1 MIEEIDK
8 ILFEINEKG
17 FIGFAGDTPVQEIKA
32 MQRLV
37 RLELIKSKSKDL
49 YDLTDK
55 GKEAVYQGGYE
66 AWIKK
71 KQTENQ
77 TNDQIKDLTIKQL
90 KGNIFQIKSW
100 WWLLIINA
108 IIAII
113 ATNFRSILEWIKSIL
128 E

>member
-55 GKEAVYQGGYE
+55 GQEAVDLGGYE
-66 AWIKK
+66 AWLKK
-71 KQTENQ
+71 QQTENQ
-77 TNDQIKDLTIKQL
+77 KNNQIKDLTIKQL

>member
-17 FIGFAGDTPVQEIKA
+17 FIGFTKDTPVQEIKA
-32 MQRLV
+32 KQRLV
-37 RLELIKSKSKDL
+37 RLELIKPKSKYS

-55 GKEAVYQGGYE
+55 GQEAVDLGGYE
-66 AWIKK
+66 TWLKK
-71 KQTENQ
+71 QQTENQ
-77 TNDQIKDLTIKQL
+77 KNDQIKDLTIKQL

-113 ATNFRSILEWIKSIL
+113 ASNFHSILEWIKSIL

>member
-1 MIEEIDK
+1 MMEEIDK
-8 ILFEINEKG
+8 ILFEINDKG
-17 FIGFAGDTPVQEIKA
+17 FFSFNKDTPESETKA
-32 MQRLV
+32 KQRLV
-37 RLELIKSKSKDL
+37 RLELIKPQNKHS

-55 GKEAVYQGGYE
+55 GQEVVDLGGYE
-66 AWIKK
+66 AWLK
-71 KQTENQ
+71 KQQTEIQ
-77 TNDQIKDLTIKQL
+77 KNDQIKDLTIRQL

-113 ATNFRSILEWIKSIL
+113 ASNFYLFLGWVKSII